1 MGEEGGGG
9 VGIRAED
16 LVEALAELGAEAARP
31 RGPHGGTAARGA
43 SQVLQQM
50 LRPPAA
56 IRTHRSDLM
65 LIKSIHKNLL
75 GHFSLPFLPG
85 EGVVCDSL
93 GLWRAG
99 GEGGAQGG
107 HGGVNSHRRGYI
119 LTADQ
124 STAGRASIFSRR
136 TNRVTH
142 LASGGGV
149 AKAVHKAAM
158 VG

>member
-1 MGEEGGGG
+1 MRKQKLSQARVYDSEEGGGG

-75 GHFSLPFLPG
+75 VGIVGLSTFSQSGIYLFICLM
-85 EGVVCDSL
+85 SL
-93 GLWRAG
+93 K
-99 GEGGAQGG
+99 
-107 HGGVNSHRRGYI
+107 I
-119 LTADQ
+119 
-124 STAGRASIFSRR
+124 
-136 TNRVTH
+136 
-142 LASGGGV
+142 
-149 AKAVHKAAM
+149 
-158 VG
+158 